1 MKIICK
7 FESDIISRTS
17 LCTADTDH
25 EMVILG
31 NFFPS
36 RCKVQCHTFSINDIC
51 GTEHIRKLL
60 DLLKNLIILCHQPA
74 SLALILDG
82 TCHVADQ
89 GKFASE
95 QMSIRFRVHHHA

>member
-17 LCTADTDH
+17 LCTADTDP
-25 EMVILG
+25 EMVILRK
-31 NFFPS
+31 FLAS
-36 RCKVQCHTFSINDIC
+36 CRKVQCHTFSIDDIRR
-51 GTEHIRKLL
+51 TEHIRKLL
-60 DLLKNLIILCHQPA
+60 DLLKDLIILCHQPA
-74 SLALILDG
+74 SFALILDG

-95 QMSIRFRVHHHA
+95 QMSVRLRVHQHT